1 MVKCV
6 CDLIS
11 DKRVVMTGSGHKTEF
26 MLDHYAEH
34 LETEHALETLEKAQ
48 EQIFL
53 PILKKAENISDVE
66 AEIIDNA
73 EQIA

>member
-1 MVKCV
+1 
-6 CDLIS
+6 
-11 DKRVVMTGSGHKTEF
+11 MTGSGHKTEF

-53 PILKKAENISDVE
+53 SILKKAENITDVE

>member
-1 MVKCV
+1 
-6 CDLIS
+6 
-11 DKRVVMTGSGHKTEF
+11 MTGSGHKTEF

-34 LETEHALETLEKAQ
+34 LETEHALEKLEKAQ

-53 PILKKAENISDVE
+53 PIIKKAENITDVDVQ
-66 AEIIDNA
+66 IIENS

>member
-1 MVKCV
+1 
-6 CDLIS
+6 
-11 DKRVVMTGSGHKTEF
+11 

-53 PILKKAENISDVE
+53 PILKKAENITDVE

>member
-1 MVKCV
+1 
-6 CDLIS
+6 
-11 DKRVVMTGSGHKTEF
+11 MTGSGHKTEF

-53 PILKKAENISDVE
+53 PILTQTESVNDVDVQIIE
-66 AEIIDNA
+66 SSEEIA
-73 EQIA
+73 

>member
-1 MVKCV
+1 
-6 CDLIS
+6 
-11 DKRVVMTGSGHKTEF
+11 MTGSGHKTEF

-34 LETEHALETLEKAQ
+34 FETEHALETLEKPQA
-48 EQIFL
+48 QIFL
-53 PILKKAENISDVE
+53 PILKKAENITDVE

>member
-1 MVKCV
+1 
-6 CDLIS
+6 
-11 DKRVVMTGSGHKTEF
+11 MTGSGHKTEF

-53 PILKKAENISDVE
+53 PILTQAESVNDVDVQIIE
-66 AEIIDNA
+66 SSEEIA
-73 EQIA
+73 